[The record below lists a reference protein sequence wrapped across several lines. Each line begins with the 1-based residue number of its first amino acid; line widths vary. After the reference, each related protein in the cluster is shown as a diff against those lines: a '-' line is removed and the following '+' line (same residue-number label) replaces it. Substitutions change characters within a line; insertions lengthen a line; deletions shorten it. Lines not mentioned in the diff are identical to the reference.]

1 MPRPASGRRGR
12 QLPAF
17 ALYGEPGRPGL
28 ALLHIESIQSR
39 SRLHDWEI
47 DSHVHHGLHQI
58 VWLNAGPVSALL
70 DDSRSEA
77 QGPVAVVIP
86 PAVAHAFRFTP
97 ASDGYVLTVDARL
110 LAEGDGAE
118 APALGP
124 ALQTLF
130 AAPRLVA
137 VPAHDAARLH
147 ALFASLH
154 AESEADPQ
162 SPVPGWLA
170 RGVIWRLAQWARRAD
185 QGPPREAGRD
195 ALYTRWVVLMEA
207 NYRAHWPITRYADRL
222 GLSAERLNR
231 LVRAETGL
239 TALAALHER
248 LVREAC
254 RRLVHVA
261 APVSQ
266 LAFELGF
273 EDPAY
278 FCRFFKRHV
287 GCSPRDYRARA
298 LRPAGLT
305 APAADTGQS
314 LGAQPA
320 WRRKA
325 RLNAASDA

>member
-1 MPRPASGRRGR
+1 MSRPATGRRAR

-17 ALYGEPGRPGL
+17 ALYGEPGTPGL

-47 DSHVHHGLHQI
+47 ESHVHHGLHQI
-58 VWLNAGPVSALL
+58 VWLHAGPVSALL
-70 DDSRSEA
+70 DETRGDA

-86 PAVAHAFRFTP
+86 PAVAHAFRFSP
-97 ASDGYVLTVDARL
+97 DSDGYVLTVDARL
-110 LAEGDGAE
+110 LTDGDGAD
-118 APALGP
+118 AQSLGA

-137 VPAHDAARLH
+137 VPSHDAARLH
-147 ALFASLH
+147 ALFVALH
-154 AESEADPQ
+154 AESAADPQ

-170 RGVIWRLAQWARRAD
+170 RGVVWRLAQWARRAD

-195 ALYTRWVVLMEA
+195 ALYTRWLVLLEA
-207 NYRAHWPITRYADRL
+207 HYREHWPVTRYADRL
-222 GLSAERLNR
+222 GLSTERLNR
-231 LVRAETGL
+231 LVRAETGM

-248 LVREAC
+248 LLREAC

-261 APVSQ
+261 SPVSQ

-278 FCRFFKRHV
+278 FCRFVKRHL
-287 GCSPRDYRARA
+287 GCSPSDYRRRAR
-298 LRPAGLT
+298 R
-305 APAADTGQS
+305 APAAPDGPPLSGQS